1 MEARRRRRRR
11 RRKIVLGLVAR
22 SLLSIALP
30 PVGLDRVH
38 RSGGLPEF
46 GEQIHKS
53 KQEHDGIR
61 MAAAKRYSTVCA
73 DAIAVSILPSLS
85 MFVMVQKPLN
95 SYSRLDCK
103 MCQFVLL

>member
-1 MEARRRRRRR
+1 MTEGRRRR

-53 KQEHDGIR
+53 KST
-61 MAAAKRYSTVCA
+61 MAFVWPLQRKSHLTMCA
-73 DAIAVSILPSLS
+73 DVIEISILPNLTIIF
-85 MFVMVQKPLN
+85 MAQE
-95 SYSRLDCK
+95 SYNTDSRLD
-103 MCQFVLL
+103 FD